1 MIEIWVDFFNKEI
14 GEIVNWVNYFLLK
27 INIIWLILDIV
38 EIVQFQNCLCIL
50 VFILDY
56 LYVYL
61 E

>member
-27 INIIWLILDIV
+27 INIIWLILDSV
-38 EIVQFQNCLCIL
+38 EIVQFQNCMCVL